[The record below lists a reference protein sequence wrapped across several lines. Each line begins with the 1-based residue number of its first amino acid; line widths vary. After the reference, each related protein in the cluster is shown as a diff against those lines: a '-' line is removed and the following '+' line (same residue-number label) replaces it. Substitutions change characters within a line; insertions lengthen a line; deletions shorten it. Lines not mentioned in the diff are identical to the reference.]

1 MIAKWSLLS
10 GILHIKF
17 CRQKKPNIRRKV
29 TCRASLQQLLQWKS
43 NNYYILCV
51 CVCVWCV
58 CVCVVCGV
66 CVCVCVVCV
75 CSVRYPACNAHK
87 PYCHLCPLPLYN
99 IFSHY
104 LINGKIFEKLY
115 WIHKSVFWFPLQHL
129 SETFLILRR
138 TERDMIKDVLWSSCK
153 VPVILVRF

>member
-58 CVCVVCGV
+58 CVCVWCVV
-66 CVCVCVVCV
+66 CVCVCVWCV
-75 CSVRYPACNAHK
+75 CAALGIQHAMRISHIVICALSRST
-87 PYCHLCPLPLYN
+87 
-99 IFSHY
+99 IFFHITS
-104 LINGKIFEKLY
+104 
-115 WIHKSVFWFPLQHL
+115 
-129 SETFLILRR
+129 
-138 TERDMIKDVLWSSCK
+138 
-153 VPVILVRF
+153 